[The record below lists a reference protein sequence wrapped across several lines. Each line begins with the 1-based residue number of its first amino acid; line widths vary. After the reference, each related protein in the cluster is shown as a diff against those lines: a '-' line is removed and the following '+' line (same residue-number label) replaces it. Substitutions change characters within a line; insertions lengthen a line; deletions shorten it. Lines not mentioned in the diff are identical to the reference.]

1 MLPSPAPGTTHT
13 CRVLMH
19 ERMSFS
25 AFLHSA
31 SSAPMSA
38 LMPCCWAICG
48 RRELSTA
55 PARAAMQG
63 VVLGLLHTSPR
74 RWASRDGAVW
84 GKLSRNACCRSGRSA
99 GTYLAQGQRTMR
111 GCHCRPELWVPH
123 PWRCLRLWM
132 GPGQPVLKLGG
143 RGRMSASLWAT
154 RSLPTQP
161 CYGSMIL

>member
-1 MLPSPAPGTTHT
+1 
-13 CRVLMH
+13 MH

-55 PARAAMQG
+55 PAHAAMQG

-132 GPGQPVLKLGG
+132 GPGQPVLKLGV
-143 RGRMSASLWAT
+143 RGEDVS
-154 RSLPTQP
+154 QP
-161 CYGSMIL
+161 MGYKVPSNPAMLRFYDFMIYKVPSKPPILQF